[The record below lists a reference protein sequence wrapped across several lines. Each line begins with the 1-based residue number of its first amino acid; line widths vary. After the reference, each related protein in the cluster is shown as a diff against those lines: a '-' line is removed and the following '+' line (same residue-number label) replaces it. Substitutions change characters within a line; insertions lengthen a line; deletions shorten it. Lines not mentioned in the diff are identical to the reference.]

1 MDSEHRELSPAILRE
16 RDARFGDLLA
26 AQRDRVRH
34 RRARR
39 ATLGVL
45 SLVALAALV
54 AVLRPPEQAAL
65 RAPYEIVDRLGDPS
79 IEIVGVASARA
90 DGFVDYVDDDEMLAE
105 LRAAGFD
112 VGLARVGERVLFVSR

>member
-1 MDSEHRELSPAILRE
+1 MDSEHGELSPAVLRE

-39 ATLGVL
+39 ASLGVL
-45 SLVALAALV
+45 SLLALAALI
-54 AVLRPPEQAAL
+54 AVLRPPERAAP
-65 RAPYEIVDRLGDPS
+65 RSPYEIVERLGAPA
-79 IEIVGVASARA
+79 IEVVGAASGRA
-90 DGFVDYVDDDEMLAE
+90 DGFVAYLDDEEMLAE